1 MNPKLIVFD
10 RVVKAFPNN
19 NSGSTIM
26 VPSPASSPVAD
37 IANRLQMVLNSNYDI
52 LINLI
57 DNPPSNMSDS
67 DWGGTRIQAGR
78 IMVRLSSDKEGGN
91 KCLATFLKKV
101 EFPEKS
107 IQQLISKAKKIARSD
122 TSTDKN
128 KYHNFYLIVSNV
140 KEQQEIHIDTM
151 TDNHQ
156 YGMPISNGVDSTV
169 IYNVN
174 KIPTTK
180 RSTTVN
186 NLVQMFMSPNYLPE
200 GFLPSKNYLDK
211 ILEIEAESEV
221 ATTLLNYGI
230 LFNIINK
237 THMEQVPSD
246 SLDKTYFDYESFY
259 VSNCTAGTISSTS
272 GGVAHAGSG
281 SANDTIRI
289 LMFWTAYNKENH
301 SSRYNSDDQITKLTM
316 IIDITLNLWVTLS
329 VEDEVD

>member
-1 MNPKLIVFD
+1 M
-10 RVVKAFPNN
+10 VKAFPNN

-91 KCLATFLKKV
+91 KCLATFIKKV

-107 IQQLISKAKKIARSD
+107 IQQLISKAKKLARSD

-156 YGMPISNGVDSTV
+156 YGMPISNGVDSTI

-174 KIPTTK
+174 KIPMNK
-180 RSTTVN
+180 QSTTVN
-186 NLVQMFMSPNYLPE
+186 NLVQMFLLPNYLPKD
-200 GFLPSKNYLDK
+200 FYRVK
-211 ILEIEAESEV
+211 IV
-221 ATTLLNYGI
+221 
-230 LFNIINK
+230 
-237 THMEQVPSD
+237 
-246 SLDKTYFDYESFY
+246 
-259 VSNCTAGTISSTS
+259 
-272 GGVAHAGSG
+272 
-281 SANDTIRI
+281 
-289 LMFWTAYNKENH
+289 WTKY
-301 SSRYNSDDQITKLTM
+301 
-316 IIDITLNLWVTLS
+316 
-329 VEDEVD
+329 